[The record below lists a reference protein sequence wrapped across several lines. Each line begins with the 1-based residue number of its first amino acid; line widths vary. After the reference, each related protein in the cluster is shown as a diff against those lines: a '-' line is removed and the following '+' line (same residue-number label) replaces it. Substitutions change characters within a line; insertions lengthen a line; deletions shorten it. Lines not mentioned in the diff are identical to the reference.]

1 MKELEKMMSKRDDIA
16 ERYDT
21 DDSEVFPFVWNR
33 LQEALLEG
41 IEILSEDTA
50 ENPEALPLVAHNACF
65 VSRCLRE
72 VFRCYR
78 MDYPEFVFHDTLA
91 ASRRHFCGSLEIHQ
105 LQTVATDCG
114 YDHMNH
120 HHALADAEACAWI
133 AREIL

>member
-50 ENPEALPLVAHNACF
+50 ENPEALPLVAHNVCF
-65 VSRCLRE
+65 DSRYLRE

-78 MDYPEFVFHDTLA
+78 MDYPEFVFNDTLA
-91 ASRRHFCGSLEIHQ
+91 ASRLHFGETLENHR
-105 LQTVATDCG
+105 LPTVAQ
-114 YDHMNH
+114 
-120 HHALADAEACAWI
+120 HAVMI
-133 AREIL
+133 